1 VRVLKVDPHKRQID
15 LTLEGI
21 NADDYALSSSSDEQL
36 SPFAAALQRAQRIK
50 RAQMA
55 AATDRP
61 TKKANPQN
69 DLLERTLQ
77 QMQAQKKDR

>member
-1 VRVLKVDPHKRQID
+1 
-15 LTLEGI
+15 
-21 NADDYALSSSSDEQL
+21 LSSGPDEQL

-55 AATDRP
+55 AAEDRP

-69 DLLERTLQ
+69 ELLDRTLQ
-77 QMQAQKKDR
+77 QMQAQKKD